1 MHMADLL
8 NAPGT
13 VGALVGA
20 TDEPWKFGH
29 RIFHDL
35 TRKGIEVL
43 PVNRG
48 RATVAGQQAYPTLAH
63 LPSKPDIVNVV
74 VPPEEG
80 PGLVREV
87 AALGW
92 DNVWFQPGAESTEAR
107 RVAEELG
114 VEILEACTMVVVATR
129 RSA

>member
-13 VGALVGA
+13 VVALVGA
-20 TDEPWKFGH
+20 TDEPWKYGN
-29 RIFHDL
+29 RIFHRL
-35 TRKGIEVL
+35 SAKGITVL

-48 RATVAGQQAYPTLAH
+48 RATVAGQTAYSSLAD
-63 LPSKPDIVNVV
+63 LPQRPDIVNVV

-80 PGLVREV
+80 PGIVREV
-87 AALGW
+87 AELGW
-92 DNVWFQPGAESTEAR
+92 DHVWFQPGAESAEAR
-107 RVAEELG
+107 RVARELG
-114 VEILEACTMVVVATR
+114 IEVLEACTMVIAAR